1 MIRQGILDCIRF
13 ERLIPVVRVA
23 TSKEAI
29 DVSWAL
35 VKGGS
40 HLIEITMT
48 VDGALNAI
56 RKLRREMGER
66 VFVGAGTVIN
76 ARMAEEALEAGAQFL
91 VSPSLNMQVIAFAR
105 EAGVVV
111 IPGAMTPTEILSAW
125 EAGAHLVKVFPAG
138 ALGGP
143 SYIKALK
150 GPLPQ
155 VEMVPTGGV
164 NLENA
169 AEFIRAGAMAVGI
182 GGELVDKASVAEG
195 ALDRITQKTREV
207 LDALHNV

>member
-1 MIRQGILDCIRF
+1 MNKQGVMNSIRL

-35 VKGGS
+35 VRGGS

-48 VDGALNAI
+48 VNGALRAI
-56 RKLRREMGER
+56 RELRQEMGEK

-76 ARMAEEALEAGAQFL
+76 VKMAGEALEAGAQFL
-91 VSPSLNMQVIAFAR
+91 VSPSLSMELIAFAR

-125 EAGAHLVKVFPAG
+125 EAGADLVKVFPAG
-138 ALGGP
+138 AIGGP

-182 GGELVDKASVAEG
+182 GSELVDKASVAEG
-195 ALDRITQKTREV
+195 ALERITQKTREF
-207 LDALHNV
+207 LEALHNV

>member
-1 MIRQGILDCIRF
+1 MSKQDFLDRIHS

-23 TSKEAI
+23 TSREALN
-29 DVSWAL
+29 VAAAL

-48 VDGALNAI
+48 VGGALDAI
-56 RKLRREMGER
+56 QELRREMPEGIW
-66 VFVGAGTVIN
+66 VGAGTVLDGKT
-76 ARMAEEALEAGAQFL
+76 AGQALEAGAQFL
-91 VSPSLNMQVIAFAR
+91 VSPSLSMQVISVAR
-105 EAGVVV
+105 QAGVAV

-125 EAGAHLVKVFPAG
+125 EAEADLVKVFPAG

-155 VEMVPTGGV
+155 VQLVPTGGV
-164 NLENA
+164 NPQNA
-169 AEFIRAGAMAVGI
+169 LKFIEAGAVAVGM

-195 ALDRITQKTREV
+195 AWERITQRTRKLLE
-207 LDALHNV
+207 ALHRV

>member
-1 MIRQGILDCIRF
+1 MSKKDLLYRISS

-23 TSKEAI
+23 TSREALN
-29 DVSWAL
+29 VASAL

-48 VDGALNAI
+48 VEGALDAI
-56 RKLRREMGER
+56 RELRREMPEGIW
-66 VFVGAGTVIN
+66 VGAGTVLDGKT
-76 ARMAEEALEAGAQFL
+76 AGEALEAGAQFL
-91 VSPSLNMQVIAFAR
+91 VSPSLSMQVISVAR
-105 EAGVVV
+105 QAGVAV

-125 EAGAHLVKVFPAG
+125 EAEADLVKVFPAG

-155 VEMVPTGGV
+155 VQLVPTGGV
-164 NLENA
+164 SPQNA
-169 AEFIRAGAMAVGI
+169 LDFIKAGATAVGM
-182 GGELVDKASVAEG
+182 GGELVDRASVAQG
-195 ALDRITQKTREV
+195 AWDRITQRTR
-207 LDALHNV
+207 ALLEALGST